1 MQAVPR
7 RDQSPKSSL
16 SIEEL
21 ALDLSMARG
30 IDEVMAVIRTHART
44 IVGADGIT
52 FVLRDGDLCY
62 YAEEDAISP
71 LWKGQRFPI
80 STCVSGWAMLHRET
94 VVIEDI
100 YADDRV
106 PHAAYRPT
114 FVKSMVMTPVRR
126 DDPIAAIGA
135 YWRRRRR
142 PTANELRTLR
152 WIANSAAVALT
163 NVALYE
169 SFKSAKDE
177 AIRAREAT
185 VLAMASLAAT
195 RDNETANHVRRTQ
208 QFIKILAE
216 AALAKGLYAPQL
228 DTEQVD
234 LMVKSA
240 PLHDIGKIGIPDKIL
255 QKPGKLDPDE
265 FEVMK
270 THAEMGRAALEAAEK
285 HLGVC
290 TPFFQTAQEIAYT
303 HHERWDGSGYPRGI
317 KGADI
322 PLSGRFMALVDV
334 YDALVSERV
343 YKKGMPHADAIA
355 IIAGESGRHFDPQLV
370 RIFLEVEQEF
380 AEVSRFMSDDAAV
393 SPPQAA
399 VAS

>member
-228 DTEQVD
+228 DAEQVD

>member
-1 MQAVPR
+1 MHAVLKRDMQAR
-7 RDQSPKSSL
+7 SSL
-16 SIEEL
+16 SVEDL
-21 ALDLSMARG
+21 ALELSMARG
-30 IDEVMAVIRTHART
+30 IDEVMAVIRTHARN

-52 FVLRDGDLCY
+52 FVLRDGDECF
-62 YAEEDAISP
+62 YADEDAISP

-80 STCVSGWAMLHRET
+80 STCVSGWAMLNREM

-106 PHAAYRPT
+106 PHAAYRAT

-126 DDPIAAIGA
+126 DDPVAAIGA

-169 SFKSAKDE
+169 SLKSAKDE
-177 AIRAREAT
+177 AVRAREAT

-195 RDNETANHVRRTQ
+195 RDNETANHVKRTQ

-216 AALAKGLYAPQL
+216 AALARKLYAPEL
-228 DTEQVD
+228 DAELAD

-240 PLHDIGKIGIPDKIL
+240 PLHDIGKIGIPDNIL
-255 QKPGKLDPDE
+255 QKPGRLDPEE

-270 THAEMGRAALEAAEK
+270 THAEMGRDALATAER
-285 HLGVC
+285 HLGMC
-290 TPFFQTAQEIAYT
+290 TPFFQMAQEIAHS
-303 HHERWDGSGYPRGI
+303 HHERWDGSGYPRGL
-317 KGADI
+317 KGGDI

-343 YKKGMPHADAIA
+343 YKEGMPHAEAVA
-355 IIAGESGRHFDPQLV
+355 IIVGESGRHFDPQLV
-370 RIFLEVEQEF
+370 EIFLQVEPEF
-380 AEVSRFMSDDAAV
+380 AEIARFLSDDDTFSLRRAA
-393 SPPQAA
+393 
-399 VAS
+399 ASS

>member
-1 MQAVPR
+1 
-7 RDQSPKSSL
+7 
-16 SIEEL
+16 
-21 ALDLSMARG
+21 
-30 IDEVMAVIRTHART
+30 
-44 IVGADGIT
+44 
-52 FVLRDGDLCY
+52 
-62 YAEEDAISP
+62 
-71 LWKGQRFPI
+71 
-80 STCVSGWAMLHRET
+80 
-94 VVIEDI
+94 
-100 YADDRV
+100 V

-380 AEVSRFMSDDAAV
+380 AEVSRFMSDDPAV

>member
-1 MQAVPR
+1 MQAVPKR
-7 RDQSPKSSL
+7 ETSTDHKL
-16 SIEEL
+16 SIEDL
-21 ALDLSMARG
+21 ALELSMARG
-30 IDEVMAVIRTHART
+30 IDEVMAVIRTHARN

-52 FVLRDGDLCY
+52 FVLRDGDQCF
-62 YAEEDAISP
+62 YADEDAISP
-71 LWKGQRFPI
+71 LWKGQRFPL
-80 STCVSGWAMLHRET
+80 SACVSGWAMLHREM

-106 PHAAYRPT
+106 PHAAYRAT

-126 DDPIAAIGA
+126 DDPVAAIGA

-169 SFKSAKDE
+169 SLKSARDE
-177 AIRAREAT
+177 AVRAREAT

-216 AALAKGLYAPQL
+216 AALARGLYSPEL
-228 DTEQVD
+228 DAGQVD
-234 LMVKSA
+234 LIVKSA
-240 PLHDIGKIGIPDKIL
+240 PLHDIGKIGIPDRIL
-255 QKPGKLDPDE
+255 QKPGRLDPE
-265 FEVMK
+265 ELEVMK
-270 THAEMGRAALEAAEK
+270 THTEMGRDALATAER
-285 HLGVC
+285 HLGMC
-290 TPFFQTAQEIAYT
+290 TPFFQTAQEIAYC
-303 HHERWDGSGYPRGI
+303 HHERWDGSGYPRGLR
-317 KGADI
+317 GADI

-343 YKKGMPHADAIA
+343 YKKGMSHADAVA
-355 IIAGESGRHFDPQLV
+355 IIAGETGRHFDPTLV
-370 RIFLEVEQEF
+370 EVFLEVEAEF
-380 AEVSRFMSDDAAV
+380 AETSRFLGDE
-393 SPPQAA
+393 
-399 VAS
+399 

>member
-7 RDQSPKSSL
+7 GAVSAKPSL
-16 SIEEL
+16 SVEEL
-21 ALDLSMARG
+21 ALELSMARG
-30 IDEVMAVIRTHART
+30 IDEIMAVIRTHARDV
-44 IVGADGIT
+44 VGADGIT
-52 FVLRDGDLCY
+52 FVLRDGDECF
-62 YAEEDAISP
+62 YADEDAISP

-80 STCVSGWAMLHRET
+80 STCVSGWAMLHREM

-135 YWRRRRR
+135 YWRKRRR

-152 WIANSAAVALT
+152 WIANSAAVSLT

-169 SFKSAKDE
+169 SLKSARDE
-177 AIRAREAT
+177 AVRAREA
-185 VLAMASLAAT
+185 VILAMASLAAT

-208 QFIKILAE
+208 QFIRILAE
-216 AALAKGLYAPQL
+216 AALARNLFAEQL
-228 DTEQVD
+228 DAEQVD

-255 QKPGKLDPDE
+255 QKPGRLDPE
-265 FEVMK
+265 EIEVMK
-270 THAEMGRAALEAAEK
+270 THAEMGRAALETAEK

-290 TPFFQTAQEIAYT
+290 TPFFQTAQEIAFS
-303 HHERWDGSGYPRGI
+303 HHERWDGTGYPRGL
-317 KGADI
+317 KGSDI

-343 YKKGMPHADAIA
+343 YKKPMPHAEAVA
-355 IIAGESGRHFDPQLV
+355 LIAGDSGRHFDPQLV
-370 RIFLEVEQEF
+370 DIFLEVEPQF
-380 AEVSRFMSDDAAV
+380 AEISRLMSDEVDV
-393 SPPQAA
+393 SPRP
-399 VAS
+399 VAGAS